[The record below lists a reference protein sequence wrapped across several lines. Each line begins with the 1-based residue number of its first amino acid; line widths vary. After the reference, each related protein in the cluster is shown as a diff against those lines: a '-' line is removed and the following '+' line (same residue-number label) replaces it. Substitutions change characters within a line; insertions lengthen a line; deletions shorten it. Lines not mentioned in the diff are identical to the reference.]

1 LGEILKTRND
11 KQAIIKREKLRTK
24 QTYKSMK
31 YCPFVASEGTKCE
44 RWVDFFGSYA
54 KMEMDGRNKG
64 TKKSERKLIEK
75 LEN

>member
-1 LGEILKTRND
+1 
-11 KQAIIKREKLRTK
+11 
-24 QTYKSMK
+24 MK